1 MLVQKIYVGSI
12 ILCTLSASFV
22 FARHPFRTHYSGATN
37 VTVCCDGYKPSTLFS
52 NRLRLYPLFAFR
64 KQDVLDHLIPLE
76 PITYRLDLSKT
87 VPGAQL
93 GKIVERVILEVV
105 TKKKLIKK
113 AKETSDCT
121 ILRDRNFNYKTS
133 HGLIILKC
141 KNYPFVVKI
150 FMENP
155 ASFFDFHSTGIEP
168 PFFFYM
174 GGGANRHLTGM
185 TRIRNRNL
193 IQETI
198 ESLPRWKN
206 HVEIPRKWYWLPKK
220 QKDLT
225 LIGRNIGGHEEIKT
239 TIPALY
245 AIIEDEIEI
254 KKETNRI
261 TPRKKRKLII
271 ELCNDLH
278 IYLDPHPHN
287 YAFIEDKKTK
297 QFKIALVD
305 TEHFPTMAGIETKV
319 QFKNHLGWYT
329 YLTQNYLSR
338 LYGQTKKDLLML
350 QCQVSEVSIH
360 QPIRVAAK
368 PAKLHS

>member
-1 MLVQKIYVGSI
+1 MQKRYICLI
-12 ILCTLSASFV
+12 ILCTVLANPI
-22 FARHPFRTHYSGATN
+22 FARHPFRTHHPSATN
-37 VTVCCDGYKPSTLFS
+37 VTVCCDGHKPSTTFS
-52 NRLRLYPLFAFR
+52 NRFRLYPLFAFR
-64 KQDVLDHLIPLE
+64 TEDVREHLIPDGPISYRLE
-76 PITYRLDLSKT
+76 PSKA
-87 VPGAQL
+87 VPGTEL
-93 GKIVERVILEVV
+93 GKIVERVISEVL
-105 TKKKLIKK
+105 TKKKVIKK
-113 AKETSDCT
+113 AKQTTDCK

-141 KNYPFVVKI
+141 KNYPFVIKI

-155 ASFFDFHSTGIEP
+155 ASFFDFRSTGIEP

-185 TRIRNRNL
+185 TRIRNKNL
-193 IQETI
+193 IQETLNVI
-198 ESLPRWKN
+198 PRWKN
-206 HVEIPRKWYWLPKK
+206 HVEIPRKWYWLPDQSKE
-220 QKDLT
+220 LT

-239 TIPALY
+239 SIPALY
-245 AIIEDEIEI
+245 AIIEDEIDLHNETTRVS
-254 KKETNRI
+254 KK
-261 TPRKKRKLII
+261 KKRKLII

-297 QFKIALVD
+297 KFKIALVD

-319 QFKNHLGWYT
+319 KFKDHLGWYT
-329 YLTQNYLSR
+329 YLAQNYLWR
-338 LYGQTKKDLLML
+338 LYGHTKKDLLIL
-350 QCQVSEVSIH
+350 QGQVSEVSIH

>member
-1 MLVQKIYVGSI
+1 VRAKKVFVFLIIFGPLTTSI
-12 ILCTLSASFV
+12 V
-22 FARHPFRTHYSGATN
+22 FARHPFRTHHPQATN
-37 VTVCCDGYKPSTLFS
+37 VTICSDGHMPNTLFS

-64 KQDVLDHLIPLE
+64 TQDVREYLIPQG
-76 PITYRLDLSKT
+76 PITYRLEPTKAVS
-87 VPGAQL
+87 GIEL
-93 GKIVERVILEVV
+93 GKLVERVIAEVV
-105 TKKKLIKK
+105 TQKTIIKK
-113 AKETSDCT
+113 ARATTDC
-121 ILRDRNFNYKTS
+121 IVLRDRNFNYKIS

-150 FMENP
+150 FIESP
-155 ASFFDFHSTGIEP
+155 ASFFDFRSTGIEP

-198 ESLPRWKN
+198 DALPRWRN
-206 HVEIPRKWYWLPKK
+206 HVEIPRKWYWLPEQPKE
-220 QKDLT
+220 LT

-254 KKETNRI
+254 KKETTRI
-261 TPRKKRKLII
+261 AKRRKRKIII

-287 YAFIEDKKTK
+287 YAFIEDPKTK

-319 QFKNHLGWYT
+319 TFRDHMGWYT
-329 YLTQNYLSR
+329 YLAKNYLRR
-338 LYGQTKKDLLML
+338 LYGLTKKDLIVL
-350 QCQVSEVSIH
+350 QGQVSEVSIH
-360 QPIRVAAK
+360 QPIRVAPKLAN
-368 PAKLHS
+368 LHS

>member
-1 MLVQKIYVGSI
+1 M
-12 ILCTLSASFV
+12 
-22 FARHPFRTHYSGATN
+22 FAQPLYGRHPFRTHHPKETN
-37 VTVCCDGYKPSTLFS
+37 VTVCCDGYKPHTLFN
-52 NRLRLYPLFAFR
+52 NRLRLYPIFAFHTEDIR
-64 KQDVLDHLIPLE
+64 EHLISDEL
-76 PITYRLDLSKT
+76 ITYRLDPSKA
-87 VPGAQL
+87 VSGAKL
-93 GKIVERVILEVV
+93 GKIVEQAVAEIIS
-105 TKKKLIKK
+105 KKKAIKK
-113 AKETSDCT
+113 AKETTDCT

-133 HGLIILKC
+133 HGLWIAKC

-155 ASFFDFHSTGIEP
+155 SSFFDFRSTGIEP

-198 ESLPRWKN
+198 NMIPRWKN
-206 HVEIPRKWYWLPKK
+206 HIEIPRKWYWLPKESK
-220 QKDLT
+220 ELT
-225 LIGRNIGGHEEIKT
+225 LIGRNIGGHQEIT
-239 TIPALY
+239 TKIPSLY
-245 AIIEDEIEI
+245 AIIEDAIDLHN
-254 KKETNRI
+254 ETTRLSN
-261 TPRKKRKLII
+261 RKKRKFII

-297 QFKIALVD
+297 QFKIVLVD

-319 QFKNHLGWYT
+319 QFKSHLGWYT
-329 YLTQNYLSR
+329 YLAQNYLWR
-338 LYGQTKKDLLML
+338 LYGHTKKDLLAL

-360 QPIRVAAK
+360 QPIRVAPK
-368 PAKLHS
+368 PKKLHS

>member
-1 MLVQKIYVGSI
+1 MLAKTIHVCFITLC
-12 ILCTLSASFV
+12 ILLANSTC
-22 FARHPFRTHYSGATN
+22 ARHPFRTHDPRSTN
-37 VTVCCDGYKPSTLFS
+37 VTVCSDGHVPCTLFS

-64 KQDVLDHLIPLE
+64 TQDVRDHLIPHE
-76 PITYRLDLSKT
+76 PITYRLDPSRT
-87 VPGAQL
+87 IAGQEL
-93 GKIVERVILEVV
+93 GKLVERVISEVT

-113 AKETSDCT
+113 AKATSDCT

-141 KNYPFVVKI
+141 KNYPFVLKI
-150 FMENP
+150 FMESP
-155 ASFFDFHSTGIEP
+155 ASFFDFRSTGIEP

-185 TRIRNRNL
+185 TRIRNRNM

-198 ESLPRWKN
+198 NSLARWKN
-206 HVEIPRKWYWLPKK
+206 HVEIPRKWYWLPEQPKE
-220 QKDLT
+220 LT

-239 TIPALY
+239 TIPSLY

-254 KKETNRI
+254 KKETTRI
-261 TPRKKRKLII
+261 SNRKKRKLII

-278 IYLDPHPHN
+278 IYLDPNPHN

-319 QFKNHLGWYT
+319 QFKDHVDWYT
-329 YLTQNYLSR
+329 YLAQNYLWR
-338 LYGQTKKDLLML
+338 LYGQTKKDLLQL
-350 QCQVSEVSIH
+350 QRQVSDVSIH
-360 QPIRVAAK
+360 QPIRVAPK
-368 PAKLHS
+368 PEPSHS